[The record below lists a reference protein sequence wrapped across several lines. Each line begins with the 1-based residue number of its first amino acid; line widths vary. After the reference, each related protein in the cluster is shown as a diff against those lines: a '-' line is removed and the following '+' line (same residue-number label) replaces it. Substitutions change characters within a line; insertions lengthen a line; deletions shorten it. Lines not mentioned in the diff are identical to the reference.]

1 MYTDEEVEGTEWK
14 TPGDREKYGIQDIGK
29 ILRAYMRDPEYKDYE
44 YDLVVGTDS
53 QMIGHAFQFISVI
66 SCHRIG
72 KGGLYFYHKEDVPRV
87 KFPVENQKMRMF
99 DEVSRSIALA
109 LYLTNHQ
116 TLRPV
121 IHIDA
126 SPSHKKEFTAQFS
139 DQLKGYVQGS
149 GFECKVKPESY
160 VAHAI
165 ADKHTKKKSR
175 KHQRRLRQAERRRQ
189 EEELRRQNKDN

>member
-1 MYTDEEVEGTEWK
+1 MYTEEEIVDTDWIS
-14 TPGDREKYGIQDIGK
+14 PGESEKYDVESVGK
-29 ILRAYMRDPEYKDYE
+29 MLRAYMRDPEYKEYE

-53 QMIGHAFQFISVI
+53 QMIGNSFQFISVI

-72 KGGLYFYHKEDVPRV
+72 KGGIYFYHKEHVSRV
-87 KFPVENQKMRMF
+87 KFPLENQKMRMF
-99 DEVSRSIALA
+99 DEVARSIALA
-109 LYLTNHQ
+109 TYLQNQESLVPT
-116 TLRPV
+116 V
-121 IHIDA
+121 HIDA
-126 SPSHKKEFTAQFS
+126 SPSYKEEFTATFS

-175 KHQRRLRQAERRRQ
+175 KLQRRLRQAERR
-189 EEELRRQNKDN
+189 KKAKK

>member
-1 MYTDEEVEGTEWK
+1 MYTDKEVEVTKWK
-14 TPGDREKYGIQDIGK
+14 TPGDDTIFSIQEVAK
-29 ILRAYMRDPEYKDYE
+29 AVRAYMRDPEHNGSE
-44 YDLVVGTDS
+44 YDFVVGTDS

-72 KGGLYFYHKEDVPRV
+72 KGGIYWTHKEYVPRV

-99 DEVSRSIALA
+99 DEVTRSITLA
-109 LYLTNHQ
+109 LYVQEHESL
-116 TLRPV
+116 LPV
-121 IHIDA
+121 VHIDA
-126 SPSHKKEFTAQFS
+126 SPAHKPEFTAKFS

-149 GFECKVKPESY
+149 GFDCRLKPESY

-175 KHQRRLRQAERRRQ
+175 KRQRKMRQAER
-189 EEELRRQNKDN
+189 LRRLKAQS